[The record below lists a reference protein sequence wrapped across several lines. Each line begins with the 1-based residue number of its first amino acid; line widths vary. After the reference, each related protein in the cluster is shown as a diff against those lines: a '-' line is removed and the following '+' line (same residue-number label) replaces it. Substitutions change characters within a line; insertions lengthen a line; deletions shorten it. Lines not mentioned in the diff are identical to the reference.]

1 MLLYW
6 QFQCGSTGN
15 IWEDCVKAQAV
26 AHGYKTVQK
35 FSVTHGEVSISVCL
49 GRDLVQT
56 FASR

>member
-1 MLLYW
+1 M
-6 QFQCGSTGN
+6 
-15 IWEDCVKAQAV
+15 KAQAV

-35 FSVTHGEVSISVCL
+35 FSVTQGEVSISVCL